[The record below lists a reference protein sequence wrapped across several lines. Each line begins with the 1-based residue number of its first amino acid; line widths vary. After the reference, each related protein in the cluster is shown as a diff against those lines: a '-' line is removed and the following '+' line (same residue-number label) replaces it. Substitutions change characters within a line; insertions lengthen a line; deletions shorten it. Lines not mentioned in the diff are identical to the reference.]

1 MTMAPVQIPSFQTLS
16 KDLGATAL
24 RRGLNLWPPFL
35 AASVHVDR
43 ISADFREFDV
53 SLRMRPWSRNYV
65 GTQFGGSLFAMCDP
79 WWMLGA
85 LRCLGDE
92 YIVWDKAG
100 EIDFVSPGRTDVR
113 TSIRSPTSC
122 STRSAPRRL
131 TAASTWCGA
140 TTTSSPRT
148 GPSSPATASSCT
160 CGASR
165 PEGLAA
171 EPPSAFGHQMVTLWA
186 DQ

>member
-1 MTMAPVQIPSFQTLS
+1 MRIPTFQTLS

-113 TSIRSPTSC
+113 TSIRITDELLDGI
-122 STRSAPRRL
+122 RAA
-131 TAASTWCGA
+131 TAARE
-140 TTTSSPRT
+140 TSSEPGSRSPISAEVT
-148 GPSSPATASSCT
+148 PGIGSSRA
-160 CGASR
+160 G
-165 PEGLAA
+165 
-171 EPPSAFGHQMVTLWA
+171 
-186 DQ
+186 

>member
-1 MTMAPVQIPSFQTLS
+1 MTIAPVQIPSFQTLS

-113 TSIRSPTSC
+113 TSIRITDELLDEI
-122 STRSAPRRL
+122 RA
-131 TAASTWCGA
+131 
-140 TTTSSPRT
+140 
-148 GPSSPATASSCT
+148 ATADGSKYLVWCDNDVV
-160 CGASR
+160 
-165 PEGLAA
+165 A
-171 EPPSAFGHQMVTLWA
+171 EDGTLVA
-186 DQ
+186 RYRKQLYVRRKPA

>member
-1 MTMAPVQIPSFQTLS
+1 MTMAPVQSPSFQTLS

-113 TSIRSPTSC
+113 TSIRITDELLDEI
-122 STRSAPRRL
+122 RA
-131 TAASTWCGA
+131 
-140 TTTSSPRT
+140 
-148 GPSSPATASSCT
+148 ATADGSKYLVWCDNDVV
-160 CGASR
+160 
-165 PEGLAA
+165 A
-171 EPPSAFGHQMVTLWA
+171 EDGTLVA
-186 DQ
+186 RYRKQLYVRRKPA

>member
-1 MTMAPVQIPSFQTLS
+1 MRIPTFQTLS

-113 TSIRSPTSC
+113 TSIRITDELLDEI
-122 STRSAPRRL
+122 RA
-131 TAASTWCGA
+131 
-140 TTTSSPRT
+140 
-148 GPSSPATASSCT
+148 ATADGSKYLVWCDNDVV
-160 CGASR
+160 
-165 PEGLAA
+165 A
-171 EPPSAFGHQMVTLWA
+171 EDGTLVA
-186 DQ
+186 RYRKQLYVRRKPA

>member
-1 MTMAPVQIPSFQTLS
+1 MTMAPVQIPTFQTLS
-16 KDLGATAL
+16 KDVGATAL

-113 TSIRSPTSC
+113 TSIRITDELLDEI
-122 STRSAPRRL
+122 RA
-131 TAASTWCGA
+131 
-140 TTTSSPRT
+140 
-148 GPSSPATASSCT
+148 ATADGSKYLVWCDNDVV
-160 CGASR
+160 
-165 PEGLAA
+165 A
-171 EPPSAFGHQMVTLWA
+171 EDGTLVA
-186 DQ
+186 RYRKQLYVRRKPA

>member
-1 MTMAPVQIPSFQTLS
+1 MQIPTFQTLS

-85 LRCLGDE
+85 LRCLGED

-113 TSIRSPTSC
+113 TSIRITDELLDEI
-122 STRSAPRRL
+122 RA
-131 TAASTWCGA
+131 
-140 TTTSSPRT
+140 
-148 GPSSPATASSCT
+148 ATADGSKYLVWCDNDVV
-160 CGASR
+160 
-165 PEGLAA
+165 A
-171 EPPSAFGHQMVTLWA
+171 EDGTLVA
-186 DQ
+186 RYRKQLYVRRKPA

>member
-1 MTMAPVQIPSFQTLS
+1 MTMAPVQIPSLQTLS

-113 TSIRSPTSC
+113 TSIRITDELLDEI
-122 STRSAPRRL
+122 RA
-131 TAASTWCGA
+131 
-140 TTTSSPRT
+140 
-148 GPSSPATASSCT
+148 ATADGSKYLVWCDNDVVAEEGT
-160 CGASR
+160 AVARYPKR
-165 PEGLAA
+165 PYVRRNPA
-171 EPPSAFGHQMVTLWA
+171 
-186 DQ
+186 

>member
-1 MTMAPVQIPSFQTLS
+1 MQIPSFQTLS

-113 TSIRSPTSC
+113 TSIRITDELLDEI
-122 STRSAPRRL
+122 RA
-131 TAASTWCGA
+131 
-140 TTTSSPRT
+140 
-148 GPSSPATASSCT
+148 ATADGSKYLVWCDNDVV
-160 CGASR
+160 
-165 PEGLAA
+165 A
-171 EPPSAFGHQMVTLWA
+171 EDGTLVA
-186 DQ
+186 RYRKQLYVRRKPA

>member
-1 MTMAPVQIPSFQTLS
+1 MAPVQIPSFQTLS

-113 TSIRSPTSC
+113 TSIRITDELLDEI
-122 STRSAPRRL
+122 RA
-131 TAASTWCGA
+131 
-140 TTTSSPRT
+140 
-148 GPSSPATASSCT
+148 ATADGSKYLVWCDNDVV
-160 CGASR
+160 
-165 PEGLAA
+165 A
-171 EPPSAFGHQMVTLWA
+171 EDGTLVA
-186 DQ
+186 RYRKQLYVRRKPA

>member
-1 MTMAPVQIPSFQTLS
+1 MAPVQSPSFQTLS

-113 TSIRSPTSC
+113 TSIRITDELLDEI
-122 STRSAPRRL
+122 RA
-131 TAASTWCGA
+131 
-140 TTTSSPRT
+140 
-148 GPSSPATASSCT
+148 ATADGSKYLVWCDNDVV
-160 CGASR
+160 
-165 PEGLAA
+165 A
-171 EPPSAFGHQMVTLWA
+171 EDGTLVA
-186 DQ
+186 RYRKQLYVRRKPA

>member
-1 MTMAPVQIPSFQTLS
+1 MAPVQIPSLQTLS

-113 TSIRSPTSC
+113 TSIRITDELLDEI
-122 STRSAPRRL
+122 RA
-131 TAASTWCGA
+131 
-140 TTTSSPRT
+140 
-148 GPSSPATASSCT
+148 ATADGSKYLVWCDNDVV
-160 CGASR
+160 
-165 PEGLAA
+165 A
-171 EPPSAFGHQMVTLWA
+171 EDGTLVA
-186 DQ
+186 RYRKQLYVRRKPA

>member
-113 TSIRSPTSC
+113 TSIRITDELLDEI
-122 STRSAPRRL
+122 RA
-131 TAASTWCGA
+131 
-140 TTTSSPRT
+140 
-148 GPSSPATASSCT
+148 ATADGSKYLVWCDNDVV
-160 CGASR
+160 
-165 PEGLAA
+165 A
-171 EPPSAFGHQMVTLWA
+171 EDGTLVA
-186 DQ
+186 RYRKQLYVRRKPA

>member
-16 KDLGATAL
+16 KDVGATAL

-113 TSIRSPTSC
+113 TSIRITDELLDEI
-122 STRSAPRRL
+122 RA
-131 TAASTWCGA
+131 
-140 TTTSSPRT
+140 
-148 GPSSPATASSCT
+148 ATADGSKYLVWCDNDVV
-160 CGASR
+160 
-165 PEGLAA
+165 A
-171 EPPSAFGHQMVTLWA
+171 EDGTLVA
-186 DQ
+186 RYRKQLYVRRKPA

>member
-1 MTMAPVQIPSFQTLS
+1 MRIPTFQALS
-16 KDLGATAL
+16 KDVGATAL

-35 AASVHVDR
+35 AASVRVDR
-43 ISADFREFDV
+43 ISADFRAFDV

-100 EIDFVSPGRTDVR
+100 EIDFVRPGRGDVR
-113 TSIRSPTSC
+113 TSIR
-122 STRSAPRRL
+122 L
-131 TAASTWCGA
+131 TDELLDEIRA
-140 TTTSSPRT
+140 
-148 GPSSPATASSCT
+148 ATADGSKHLVWCSNDVV
-160 CGASR
+160 
-165 PEGLAA
+165 AA
-171 EPPSAFGHQMVTLWA
+171 DGTLVA
-186 DQ
+186 RYRKQLYVRRKRA